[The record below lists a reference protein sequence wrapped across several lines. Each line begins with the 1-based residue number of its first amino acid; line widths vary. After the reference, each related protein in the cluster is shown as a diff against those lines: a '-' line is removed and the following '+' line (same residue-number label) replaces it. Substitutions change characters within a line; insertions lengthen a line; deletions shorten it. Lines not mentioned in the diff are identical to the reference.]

1 MKPLFSRRQSTR
13 GVGLPEALQERVA
26 FSPSRTET
34 SPSDVPVLSISG
46 GTERTKLDSRG
57 IVDRLRLVIRKPL
70 NERIREQDRVD

>member
-13 GVGLPEALQERVA
+13 GVGLPEALHERVA

-46 GTERTKLDSRG
+46 GTERRKLDSRG
-57 IVDRLRLVIRKPL
+57 SVDRLRFVIRKQL